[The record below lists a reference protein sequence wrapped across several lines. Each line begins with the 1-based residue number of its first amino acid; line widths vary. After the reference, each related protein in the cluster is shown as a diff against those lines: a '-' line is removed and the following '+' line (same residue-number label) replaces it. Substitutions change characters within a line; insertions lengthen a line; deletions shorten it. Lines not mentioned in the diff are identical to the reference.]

1 MDWRARLTPGRGGRE
16 YGPMEL
22 VALAVFAFTLL
33 PGLALTVLSLSAW
46 PIPVVA
52 LVGLLTVGLAGG
64 RRPSTSSRD
73 GDRRVAA
80 EASTGI
86 AELESWLAQR
96 HRT

>member
-1 MDWRARLTPGRGGRE
+1 MDGTDRGKPGRRT
-16 YGPMEL
+16 YGTLEL
-22 VALAVFAFTLL
+22 VGLAVFALTLL
-33 PGLALTVLSLSAW
+33 PGLALTALSPQAW
-46 PIPVVA
+46 PIPAVA

-73 GDRRVAA
+73 ASRRVAA

-96 HRT
+96 HHT